1 MKGPV
6 AAAAL
11 LLSVCSPAWGAWQII
26 LPQGATETETQE
38 TEAPAARDRRASADK
53 LGPAPDASGSECVAF
68 VRKGDSLA
76 TIARRILGDTGRWR
90 EIQKLNNI
98 ENPDMIGSGWKLAM
112 PCEEIAENQSAPSA
126 NRQETTPPAPG
137 SGAAGVVTEAATAAD
152 IVGME
157 KEIEAAGADS
167 EDGADSDEVAAGMEK
182 VAGLEENREAG
193 AGGEAAP
200 AELAGVEASPGSAPA
215 DGADE
220 PPALADACS
229 VTIGRGDSLAILA
242 SRHLGDD
249 ERWPEIQELNNIPDP
264 DVIAVGQT
272 LRLPC
277 SPDDAGTRIAGAGV
291 QQPGAELQQEGAGA
305 QLAVQQVT
313 AAIPA
318 VMQDSGQPGL
328 PRDERSGTWTASAGE
343 RLDDV
348 ISRWAISA
356 GWTPII
362 TRRWSW
368 EFDTDVTVSG
378 TFLEGV
384 RELLSGFSSTGE
396 APGVAVYANQ
406 VLVLEY
412 R

>member
-1 MKGPV
+1 M
-6 AAAAL
+6 
-11 LLSVCSPAWGAWQII
+11 
-26 LPQGATETETQE
+26 
-38 TEAPAARDRRASADK
+38 
-53 LGPAPDASGSECVAF
+53 
-68 VRKGDSLA
+68 
-76 TIARRILGDTGRWR
+76 
-90 EIQKLNNI
+90 
-98 ENPDMIGSGWKLAM
+98 
-112 PCEEIAENQSAPSA
+112 
-126 NRQETTPPAPG
+126 
-137 SGAAGVVTEAATAAD
+137 
-152 IVGME
+152 
-157 KEIEAAGADS
+157 
-167 EDGADSDEVAAGMEK
+167 
-182 VAGLEENREAG
+182 
-193 AGGEAAP
+193 
-200 AELAGVEASPGSAPA
+200 
-215 DGADE
+215 
-220 PPALADACS
+220 
-229 VTIGRGDSLAILA
+229 
-242 SRHLGDD
+242 
-249 ERWPEIQELNNIPDP
+249 NNIPDP

-291 QQPGAELQQEGAGA
+291 QQ
-305 QLAVQQVT
+305 AVQQAT